1 MRSPLDFSQ
10 NYCCLVLLLNRVGLV
25 KLRKLFIDEWNSLGG
40 FVPWTDSHQNGVDL
54 LTKYIPRPAYEIPKV
69 QSGDTTKWDIS
80 LFVKVLLN
88 SRPPFVDMTNRAL
101 VDGLRYLKETRNKL
115 CHSGSGRITPAEF
128 TPLYNDV
135 SNVLLLVGASPQE
148 IQKVEDDVLKLEW
161 NELLLLVKECSDQ
174 DKDILQGID
183 IIKKRVNEIW
193 QSQQQSQKAQK
204 KLLEGQSSLKREVD
218 VLNQG
223 HAGLQQGVETLHQGQ
238 AGLQQGV
245 ETLNQGQAG
254 LQQGVETLNQGQ
266 AGLQQGV
273 ETLNQGQAG
282 LQQGVETLNQGQAG
296 LQQGVETLNQGQAGL
311 QQGVETLNQ
320 GQAGLQQGV
329 ETLNQGQAGLQQG
342 VETLNQGQ
350 AGLQQ
355 GVETLN
361 QGQAGLQQGV
371 ETLNQGQA
379 GLQQGVE
386 TLNQGQAGLQQGVET
401 LNQGQAGLQ
410 QGVETLNQ
418 GQAGLQQGVETLNQ
432 GQAGLQ
438 QGVETLNQGQAGLQQ
453 GVETLNQGQAGLQ
466 QGVETLNQGQAGLQ
480 QGVET
485 LNQGQAGLQQGVETL
500 NQGQAGL
507 QQGVETLNQ
516 GQAGLQQGVETLNQ
530 ADLESYL
537 VKLKESILQQTDFLP
552 KGIDQNTVKTDD
564 IFTNLTLH
572 HEEKEILHRQTGQ
585 KVDQVAR
592 KMVTKL
598 TQCCEIFIDENKENN
613 PKSILI
619 SGEPGIGKTLFSQKI
634 VRDWSTNSLLIPDIY
649 FTYFITFKQL
659 ARLGNKELT
668 LRELLNHS
676 LLLNEKT
683 MVTEDIMAHIIQHPE
698 QLFIVFDGFDEY
710 KDRDKII
717 RDFEEEFPNDVKAKM
732 PVDAL
737 VSKLIRKKILRD
749 SVSMITSRPSEAG
762 ALDQKIHFHRYVEI
776 TGFSKIQVIDYV
788 EKYFK
793 CKPEKVRKMAVN
805 KVKGSPHHISFGRA
819 PFRCFLMCIFI
830 EWEIKNKRDN
840 LVPATLTE
848 FYCNVIK
855 CIETNYNKAILKL
868 DEKAASLAV
877 DQTLDN
883 FARLAA
889 QPSEAGALDQ
899 KIHFHRYV
907 EITGFS
913 KIQVIDYVEKYF
925 KCKPEKVRKMAVNK
939 VKGSPHHISFGRAPF
954 RCFLM
959 CIFIEWEIKNK
970 RDNLIPATLTEFYC
984 NVIKCIETN
993 YNKAILKLDEKAAS
1007 LAVDQTLDNFARL
1020 AAQLVEQNR
1029 FSFTSED
1036 LENLNSTEKE
1046 LLLSSNL
1053 IICYPVSSNL
1063 PFQKPTCEYSFTHF
1077 TIQEFFVA
1085 LYLVKKGV
1093 MAAQE
1098 STEMVYIFMSGLLGL
1113 DNNKKSMV
1121 ELLECL
1127 GKHIEDEDRLR
1138 LVSLRCLHEFQD
1150 KSLSKQEVTRN
1161 PDYRYW
1167 NSNGRIGLQG
1177 VTDTDCAAIAM
1188 LVESTATSI
1197 SSPPHRLDINISFIT
1212 SVGLSSL
1219 MPSIIHYCSI
1229 TVLWLLY
1236 CYLYDECAECLGKY
1250 LPNTNLT
1257 QLDLYANKITD
1268 VGVRHIINNLPSN
1281 LTYLDLAEQLF
1292 IVFDGFDE
1300 YKDRD
1305 KIIGDFEEEFPN
1317 DVKAKMSVE
1326 ALVSKLIRKKI
1337 LRDSVSMITSRP
1349 SEAGALDQKIHF
1361 HRYVE
1366 ITGFSKIQV
1375 IDYVEKYFKCKPE
1388 KVRKMAVNKV
1398 KGSPHHISFGRAPFR
1413 CFLMC
1418 IFIEWEIK
1426 NKRDNLIPATLTEF
1440 YCNVIKCIETNYN
1453 KAILELDEK
1462 AASLAVDQT
1471 LDNFARLAAQLVEQN
1486 RFSFTSEDLENLNS
1500 TEKELLLS
1508 SNLIICYP
1516 VSSNLPFQK
1525 PTCEYSFTHFTI
1537 QEFFVALYLVKKGVM
1552 AAQESTEMVYIF
1564 MSGLLGLDNNKKSMV
1579 ELLECL
1585 GKDITSGKYEFRLR
1599 LVSLRC
1605 LHEFQDKGLSKQ
1617 EVTRN
1622 PDHRYWDSDR
1632 RIVLDGVTD
1641 KDCAV
1646 IAMLVEYT
1654 ATSISSPPRTLSIIN
1669 SFITSVG
1676 LSSLMPSIIH
1686 NCSITVLWLSFCD
1699 LYDECAECLGEYLP
1713 NTNLTRLYLDNNNIT
1728 DVGVRHIINNLPSNL
1743 TYLAL
1748 FSNPVSNECK
1758 KWAEQF
1764 CNDNHPGLL
1773 LRI

>member
-1 MRSPLDFSQ
+1 M
-10 NYCCLVLLLNRVGLV
+10 CC
-25 KLRKLFIDEWNSLGG
+25 F
-40 FVPWTDSHQNGVDL
+40 
-54 LTKYIPRPAYEIPKV
+54 
-69 QSGDTTKWDIS
+69 
-80 LFVKVLLN
+80 
-88 SRPPFVDMTNRAL
+88 
-101 VDGLRYLKETRNKL
+101 YL
-115 CHSGSGRITPAEF
+115 
-128 TPLYNDV
+128 
-135 SNVLLLVGASPQE
+135 
-148 IQKVEDDVLKLEW
+148 
-161 NELLLLVKECSDQ
+161 
-174 DKDILQGID
+174 
-183 IIKKRVNEIW
+183 
-193 QSQQQSQKAQK
+193 
-204 KLLEGQSSLKREVD
+204 
-218 VLNQG
+218 
-223 HAGLQQGVETLHQGQ
+223 
-238 AGLQQGV
+238 
-245 ETLNQGQAG
+245 
-254 LQQGVETLNQGQ
+254 
-266 AGLQQGV
+266 
-273 ETLNQGQAG
+273 
-282 LQQGVETLNQGQAG
+282 
-296 LQQGVETLNQGQAGL
+296 
-311 QQGVETLNQ
+311 
-320 GQAGLQQGV
+320 
-329 ETLNQGQAGLQQG
+329 
-342 VETLNQGQ
+342 
-350 AGLQQ
+350 
-355 GVETLN
+355 
-361 QGQAGLQQGV
+361 
-371 ETLNQGQA
+371 
-379 GLQQGVE
+379 
-386 TLNQGQAGLQQGVET
+386 
-401 LNQGQAGLQ
+401 
-410 QGVETLNQ
+410 
-418 GQAGLQQGVETLNQ
+418 
-432 GQAGLQ
+432 
-438 QGVETLNQGQAGLQQ
+438 
-453 GVETLNQGQAGLQ
+453 
-466 QGVETLNQGQAGLQ
+466 
-480 QGVET
+480 
-485 LNQGQAGLQQGVETL
+485 
-500 NQGQAGL
+500 
-507 QQGVETLNQ
+507 
-516 GQAGLQQGVETLNQ
+516 

-889 QPSEAGALDQ
+889 Q
-899 KIHFHRYV
+899 
-907 EITGFS
+907 
-913 KIQVIDYVEKYF
+913 
-925 KCKPEKVRKMAVNK
+925 
-939 VKGSPHHISFGRAPF
+939 
-954 RCFLM
+954 
-959 CIFIEWEIKNK
+959 
-970 RDNLIPATLTEFYC
+970 
-984 NVIKCIETN
+984 
-993 YNKAILKLDEKAAS
+993 
-1007 LAVDQTLDNFARL
+1007 
-1020 AAQLVEQNR
+1020 
-1029 FSFTSED
+1029 
-1036 LENLNSTEKE
+1036 
-1046 LLLSSNL
+1046 
-1053 IICYPVSSNL
+1053 
-1063 PFQKPTCEYSFTHF
+1063 
-1077 TIQEFFVA
+1077 
-1085 LYLVKKGV
+1085 
-1093 MAAQE
+1093 
-1098 STEMVYIFMSGLLGL
+1098 
-1113 DNNKKSMV
+1113 
-1121 ELLECL
+1121 
-1127 GKHIEDEDRLR
+1127 
-1138 LVSLRCLHEFQD
+1138 
-1150 KSLSKQEVTRN
+1150 
-1161 PDYRYW
+1161 
-1167 NSNGRIGLQG
+1167 
-1177 VTDTDCAAIAM
+1177 
-1188 LVESTATSI
+1188 
-1197 SSPPHRLDINISFIT
+1197 
-1212 SVGLSSL
+1212 
-1219 MPSIIHYCSI
+1219 
-1229 TVLWLLY
+1229 
-1236 CYLYDECAECLGKY
+1236 
-1250 LPNTNLT
+1250 
-1257 QLDLYANKITD
+1257 
-1268 VGVRHIINNLPSN
+1268 
-1281 LTYLDLAEQLF
+1281 
-1292 IVFDGFDE
+1292 
-1300 YKDRD
+1300 
-1305 KIIGDFEEEFPN
+1305 
-1317 DVKAKMSVE
+1317 
-1326 ALVSKLIRKKI
+1326 
-1337 LRDSVSMITSRP
+1337 
-1349 SEAGALDQKIHF
+1349 
-1361 HRYVE
+1361 
-1366 ITGFSKIQV
+1366 
-1375 IDYVEKYFKCKPE
+1375 
-1388 KVRKMAVNKV
+1388 
-1398 KGSPHHISFGRAPFR
+1398 
-1413 CFLMC
+1413 
-1418 IFIEWEIK
+1418 
-1426 NKRDNLIPATLTEF
+1426 
-1440 YCNVIKCIETNYN
+1440 
-1453 KAILELDEK
+1453 
-1462 AASLAVDQT
+1462 
-1471 LDNFARLAAQLVEQN
+1471 LVEQN

>member
-1 MRSPLDFSQ
+1 M
-10 NYCCLVLLLNRVGLV
+10 CC
-25 KLRKLFIDEWNSLGG
+25 F
-40 FVPWTDSHQNGVDL
+40 
-54 LTKYIPRPAYEIPKV
+54 
-69 QSGDTTKWDIS
+69 
-80 LFVKVLLN
+80 
-88 SRPPFVDMTNRAL
+88 
-101 VDGLRYLKETRNKL
+101 YL
-115 CHSGSGRITPAEF
+115 
-128 TPLYNDV
+128 
-135 SNVLLLVGASPQE
+135 
-148 IQKVEDDVLKLEW
+148 
-161 NELLLLVKECSDQ
+161 
-174 DKDILQGID
+174 
-183 IIKKRVNEIW
+183 
-193 QSQQQSQKAQK
+193 
-204 KLLEGQSSLKREVD
+204 
-218 VLNQG
+218 
-223 HAGLQQGVETLHQGQ
+223 
-238 AGLQQGV
+238 
-245 ETLNQGQAG
+245 
-254 LQQGVETLNQGQ
+254 
-266 AGLQQGV
+266 
-273 ETLNQGQAG
+273 
-282 LQQGVETLNQGQAG
+282 
-296 LQQGVETLNQGQAGL
+296 
-311 QQGVETLNQ
+311 
-320 GQAGLQQGV
+320 
-329 ETLNQGQAGLQQG
+329 
-342 VETLNQGQ
+342 
-350 AGLQQ
+350 
-355 GVETLN
+355 
-361 QGQAGLQQGV
+361 
-371 ETLNQGQA
+371 
-379 GLQQGVE
+379 
-386 TLNQGQAGLQQGVET
+386 
-401 LNQGQAGLQ
+401 
-410 QGVETLNQ
+410 
-418 GQAGLQQGVETLNQ
+418 
-432 GQAGLQ
+432 
-438 QGVETLNQGQAGLQQ
+438 
-453 GVETLNQGQAGLQ
+453 
-466 QGVETLNQGQAGLQ
+466 
-480 QGVET
+480 
-485 LNQGQAGLQQGVETL
+485 
-500 NQGQAGL
+500 
-507 QQGVETLNQ
+507 
-516 GQAGLQQGVETLNQ
+516 

-889 QPSEAGALDQ
+889 Q
-899 KIHFHRYV
+899 
-907 EITGFS
+907 
-913 KIQVIDYVEKYF
+913 
-925 KCKPEKVRKMAVNK
+925 
-939 VKGSPHHISFGRAPF
+939 
-954 RCFLM
+954 
-959 CIFIEWEIKNK
+959 
-970 RDNLIPATLTEFYC
+970 
-984 NVIKCIETN
+984 
-993 YNKAILKLDEKAAS
+993 
-1007 LAVDQTLDNFARL
+1007 
-1020 AAQLVEQNR
+1020 LVEQNR

-1281 LTYLDLAEQLF
+1281 LTYLDLA
-1292 IVFDGFDE
+1292 G
-1300 YKDRD
+1300 
-1305 KIIGDFEEEFPN
+1305 
-1317 DVKAKMSVE
+1317 
-1326 ALVSKLIRKKI
+1326 
-1337 LRDSVSMITSRP
+1337 
-1349 SEAGALDQKIHF
+1349 
-1361 HRYVE
+1361 
-1366 ITGFSKIQV
+1366 
-1375 IDYVEKYFKCKPE
+1375 
-1388 KVRKMAVNKV
+1388 NK
-1398 KGSPHHISFGRAPFR
+1398 
-1413 CFLMC
+1413 
-1418 IFIEWEIK
+1418 
-1426 NKRDNLIPATLTEF
+1426 
-1440 YCNVIKCIETNYN
+1440 
-1453 KAILELDEK
+1453 
-1462 AASLAVDQT
+1462 
-1471 LDNFARLAAQLVEQN
+1471 
-1486 RFSFTSEDLENLNS
+1486 
-1500 TEKELLLS
+1500 
-1508 SNLIICYP
+1508 
-1516 VSSNLPFQK
+1516 
-1525 PTCEYSFTHFTI
+1525 
-1537 QEFFVALYLVKKGVM
+1537 
-1552 AAQESTEMVYIF
+1552 
-1564 MSGLLGLDNNKKSMV
+1564 
-1579 ELLECL
+1579 
-1585 GKDITSGKYEFRLR
+1585 
-1599 LVSLRC
+1599 
-1605 LHEFQDKGLSKQ
+1605 
-1617 EVTRN
+1617 
-1622 PDHRYWDSDR
+1622 
-1632 RIVLDGVTD
+1632 
-1641 KDCAV
+1641 
-1646 IAMLVEYT
+1646 
-1654 ATSISSPPRTLSIIN
+1654 
-1669 SFITSVG
+1669 
-1676 LSSLMPSIIH
+1676 
-1686 NCSITVLWLSFCD
+1686 
-1699 LYDECAECLGEYLP
+1699 
-1713 NTNLTRLYLDNNNIT
+1713 IT

-1743 TYLAL
+1743 THLNL
-1748 FSNPVSNECK
+1748 SRNPVSNECK

-1764 CNDNHPGLL
+1764 CNDNHPGLV